1 MKERRS
7 MSKKSEL
14 LNVIE
19 EYRRQQE
26 LFKSKV
32 TEIESRQYLMQEGK
46 EIEIEKIATPFT
58 EVAQN
63 AQNRDLEILNSG
75 IEALEKKWRDNS
87 TGRLTDSNYQIGLA
101 NTIKMIE
108 AGAITNQEDFK
119 NIINTYKDDYNAL
132 ATIENLLGLDH
143 PELAVLIPKDN
154 REYNKK
160 ALNDLRNNI
169 GKYIDP
175 YSIRESLTMSLL
187 GIIDFINTRLEDDLT
202 IIPWEEVKKID
213 YGRITYN

>member
-1 MKERRS
+1 

-19 EYRRQQE
+19 GYKRQQE
-26 LFKSKV
+26 LFKEKV
-32 TEIESRQYLMQEGK
+32 NEIESRPYLMQEGK
-46 EIEIEKIATPFT
+46 EIEIEKIAIPFK

-63 AQNRDLEILNSG
+63 YQNRALQILNSG

-87 TGRLTDSNYQIGLA
+87 AGILLDSNYQIGLTNA
-101 NTIKMIE
+101 MKIIE
-108 AGAITNQEDFK
+108 SGAITNQEDFQ
-119 NIINTYKDDYNAL
+119 NIINVYKDDYNAL
-132 ATIENLLGLDH
+132 AMLRS
-143 PELAVLIPKDN
+143 LAVNCEKVYGFSVLIPKDN

-160 ALNDLRNNI
+160 SLNDIKNNI
-169 GKYIDP
+169 QKYISP

-187 GIIDFINTRLEDDLT
+187 GIIDFINTRLKDDLT
-202 IIPWEEVKKID
+202 IIPWEEVQKTN

>member
-1 MKERRS
+1 

-63 AQNRDLEILNSG
+63 AQNRALEILNSG

>member
-1 MKERRS
+1 

-19 EYRRQQE
+19 GYKRQQE

-46 EIEIEKIATPFT
+46 EIEIKKIATPFT

-63 AQNRDLEILNSG
+63 AQNRALEILNSG

-87 TGRLTDSNYQIGLA
+87 VGKLSDSNYQIGLS

-108 AGAITNQEDFK
+108 AGAITN
-119 NIINTYKDDYNAL
+119 
-132 ATIENLLGLDH
+132 
-143 PELAVLIPKDN
+143 
-154 REYNKK
+154 
-160 ALNDLRNNI
+160 
-169 GKYIDP
+169 
-175 YSIRESLTMSLL
+175 
-187 GIIDFINTRLEDDLT
+187 
-202 IIPWEEVKKID
+202 KKILK
-213 YGRITYN
+213 IL

>member
-1 MKERRS
+1 

-63 AQNRDLEILNSG
+63 AQNRALEILNSG

-169 GKYIDP
+169 ERYSSP
-175 YSIRESLTMSLL
+175 FSIRDSLTMNLD
-187 GIIDFINTRLEDDLT
+187 GMINFIKTRLKDDLT
-202 IIPWEEVKKID
+202 IIPWEEVK
-213 YGRITYN
+213 

>member
-1 MKERRS
+1 

-143 PELAVLIPKDN
+143 PELAVLIPKYN

-160 ALNDLRNNI
+160 ALNALRNNI
-169 GKYIDP
+169 GKYIGP

>member
-1 MKERRS
+1 MKEKRS

>member
-1 MKERRS
+1 

-19 EYRRQQE
+19 GYKRQQE

-32 TEIESRQYLMQEGK
+32 NQIESKPYLTQEGK
-46 EIEIEKIATPFT
+46 EIEIEKIAGQFK

-63 AQNRDLEILNSG
+63 AQNRALQILNSG

-87 TGRLTDSNYQIGLA
+87 VGKLSDSNYQIGLS

-119 NIINTYKDDYNAL
+119 NIINTYKEDYNAL
-132 ATIENLLGLDH
+132 ATIKSLLGLDH

-169 GKYIDP
+169 GKYIVP
-175 YSIRESLTMSLL
+175 YSIRESLTLSLL

>member
-1 MKERRS
+1 
-7 MSKKSEL
+7 MSKKIEL

-63 AQNRDLEILNSG
+63 AQNRALEILNSG

-132 ATIENLLGLDH
+132 VTIENLLGLDH

-169 GKYIDP
+169 GKYIGP

>member
-1 MKERRS
+1 

-132 ATIENLLGLDH
+132 ATIENLLGLYH

-160 ALNDLRNNI
+160 ALNALRNNI
-169 GKYIDP
+169 GKYIGP

-202 IIPWEEVKKID
+202 IIQWEEVKKID

>member
-1 MKERRS
+1 

-32 TEIESRQYLMQEGK
+32 TEIESRQYLMQEGN

-63 AQNRDLEILNSG
+63 AQNRALEILNSG

-169 GKYIDP
+169 ERYISP
-175 YSIRESLTMSLL
+175 FSIRDSLTMNLD
-187 GIIDFINTRLEDDLT
+187 GMINFIKTRLKDDLT
-202 IIPWEEVKKID
+202 IIPWEEVK
-213 YGRITYN
+213 

>member
-1 MKERRS
+1 

-58 EVAQN
+58 EVTQN
-63 AQNRDLEILNSG
+63 AQNRALEILNSG

-169 GKYIDP
+169 ERYISP
-175 YSIRESLTMSLL
+175 FSIRDSLTMNLD
-187 GIIDFINTRLEDDLT
+187 GMINFIKTRLKDDLT
-202 IIPWEEVKKID
+202 IIPWEEVK
-213 YGRITYN
+213 

>member
-1 MKERRS
+1 

-19 EYRRQQE
+19 GYKRQQE

-46 EIEIEKIATPFT
+46 EIEIEKIATPFK

-63 AQNRDLEILNSG
+63 AQNKALEILNSG
-75 IEALEKKWRDNS
+75 IEVLEKKWRDNS
-87 TGRLTDSNYQIGLA
+87 VGKLSDSNYQIGLA

-132 ATIENLLGLDH
+132 ATIKSLLGLGH
-143 PELAVLIPKDN
+143 PELTVLIPKDN
-154 REYNKK
+154 REYNRKS
-160 ALNDLRNNI
+160 LNDTKNNI
-169 GKYIDP
+169 EKHISP
-175 YSIRESLTMSLL
+175 YRIRESLSMGLD
-187 GIIDFINTRLEDDLT
+187 GVINFIKTRLKDDLT
-202 IIPWEEVKKID
+202 IIPWEEVQ
-213 YGRITYN
+213 

>member
-1 MKERRS
+1 

>member
-1 MKERRS
+1 

-154 REYNKK
+154 REYNKT